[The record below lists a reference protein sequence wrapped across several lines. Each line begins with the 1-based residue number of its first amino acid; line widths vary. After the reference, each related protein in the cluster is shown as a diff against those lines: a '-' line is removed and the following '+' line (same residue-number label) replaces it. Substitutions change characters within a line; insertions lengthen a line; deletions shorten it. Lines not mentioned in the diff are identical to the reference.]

1 MIVYKT
7 GDILMATE
15 DIICQQVNCKGVMGA
30 GLAKQIR
37 KKYPKCFEDYSL
49 YVENRGYDADVLL
62 GGVHYYRDKSG
73 KVIANLFGQNGFGR
87 EKQQTDYTSLRRAF
101 HNVKNKVTCMDDQDG
116 GKSVAIP
123 YGIGCGLAGGNWD
136 VVQEIIDEVFADY
149 EVSVYKFK

>member
-15 DIICQQVNCKGVMGA
+15 DIICHQVNCKGVMGA

-37 KKYPKCFEDYSL
+37 NKYPKC
-49 YVENRGYDADVLL
+49 YVEYKEYVGKWGYDATVLL
-62 GGVHYYRDKSG
+62 GGVYYYRDKSG
-73 KVIANLFGQNGFGR
+73 KVIANLFGQNGFER
-87 EKQQTDYTSLRRAF
+87 ENQQTDYTSLRRAF
-101 HNVKNKVTCMDDQDG
+101 HNVKGNVTGIDDQYG

-136 VVQEIIDEVFADY
+136 VVQEIIDEVFVDY
-149 EVSVYKFK
+149 GVSVYKFK